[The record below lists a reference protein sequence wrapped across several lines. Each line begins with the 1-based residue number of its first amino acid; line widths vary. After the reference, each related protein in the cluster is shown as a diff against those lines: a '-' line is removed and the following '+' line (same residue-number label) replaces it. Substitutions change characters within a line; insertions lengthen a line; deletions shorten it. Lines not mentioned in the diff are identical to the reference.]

1 MRYAYFP
8 GCKIPHHLPQYG
20 KSVQALCGE
29 LDVEL
34 VDLEFNC
41 CGWPVRHE
49 DLLASAY
56 SAARNLSLAFM
67 SGLPILTPC
76 KCCFGNLKHVQFW
89 LRDSVELKIAVE
101 GLLKE
106 EGLPYPGE
114 VRVVHLLTVL
124 DGLLSAGILGKRCV
138 KPLTGL
144 KVACHYGCHALRP
157 GHVTGFDDPLAPTIF
172 ERVVAALGA
181 EPVNWDLRLEC
192 CGYPLRGADDKISEA
207 LMRRKLEDA
216 RHSGADVLATACTYC
231 QLQFQGERERLPHGD
246 PLHSAPEAVLIS
258 HLVGR
263 ALGLGADEL
272 GFVKNTNGAGVLG
285 F

>member
-1 MRYAYFP
+1 MRFAYFP

-20 KSVQALCGE
+20 QSVRAVCAE

-49 DLLASAY
+49 DLLASAF
-56 SAARNLSLAFM
+56 SAARNLSLAFRA
-67 SGLPILTPC
+67 GLPIMTPC
-76 KCCFGNLKHVQFW
+76 KCCFGNLKHAQSW
-89 LRDSVELKIAVE
+89 MRGNRELRDAVN
-101 GLLKE
+101 GLLKK
-106 EGLPYPGE
+106 EGLPFPGE
-114 VRVVHLLTVL
+114 VGVVHLLTVL
-124 DGLLSAGILGKRCV
+124 DRAASDGILGQRCV
-138 KPLTGL
+138 RPLTDL

-172 ERVVAALGA
+172 ERTVSALGA

-216 RHSGADVLATACTYC
+216 RHAGADVVATACTYC
-231 QLQFQGERERLPHGD
+231 QLQFQTERDKLPRED
-246 PLHSAPEAVLIS
+246 PLHKMPRAVLIS
-258 HLVGR
+258 HLAGR
-263 ALGLGADEL
+263 ALGLNADEL
-272 GFVKNTNGAGVLG
+272 GVDGNFFESEGIG